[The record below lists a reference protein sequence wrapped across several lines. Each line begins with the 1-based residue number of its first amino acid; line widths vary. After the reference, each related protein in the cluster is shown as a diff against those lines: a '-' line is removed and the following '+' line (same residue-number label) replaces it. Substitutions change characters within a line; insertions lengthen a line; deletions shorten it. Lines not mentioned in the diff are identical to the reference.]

1 MAKIRIK
8 NLRDALNE
16 YKRIHPDITW
26 SDMAD
31 AIGINPQSL
40 FNYISGRATPR
51 LSTLTMIAKTLEL
64 DVEAFLET
72 EEEPE
77 EVREDIQE
85 TVPPE
90 ADKEEP
96 ENEPE
101 PPKKEKT
108 TAHAAEKA
116 KQKMT
121 VRDVCE
127 SVVSDLK
134 ITFDEDPHD
143 GEIDVI
149 IPVSAEPT
157 DILGER
163 ILNLEVNLMLA
174 NGDALIISTNSRREN
189 E

>member
-1 MAKIRIK
+1 MAKVKTK

-26 SDMAD
+26 VDIAD

-40 FNYISGRATPR
+40 FNYISGRTTPR
-51 LSTLTMIAKTLEL
+51 VSTLTMIAKTLEL

-77 EVREDIQE
+77 EAGEDIPE

-96 ENEPE
+96 EE
-101 PPKKEKT
+101 EKT
-108 TAHAAEKA
+108 AVCVARNARK
-116 KQKMT
+116 KMT

-127 SVVSDLK
+127 TVTSDLK
-134 ITFDEDPHD
+134 ITFDEDPNR
-143 GEIDVI
+143 GRIDVI
-149 IPVSAEPT
+149 IPVSTEPT
-157 DILGER
+157 EILGDG
-163 ILNLEVNLMLA
+163 ILNLEVNLMMA
-174 NGDALIISTNSRREN
+174 KGDALIISTNSRR
-189 E
+189 